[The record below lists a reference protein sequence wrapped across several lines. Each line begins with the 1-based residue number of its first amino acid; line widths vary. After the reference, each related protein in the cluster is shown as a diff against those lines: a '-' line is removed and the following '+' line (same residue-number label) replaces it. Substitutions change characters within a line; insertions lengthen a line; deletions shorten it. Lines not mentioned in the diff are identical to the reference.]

1 MPNIQHIKE
10 KDAVLVPLKDWE
22 KMQKELARLRKKVN
36 KEKILRELRNTII
49 EIEEDIKRPEGER
62 RICKTADEFLL
73 ELKNEQ

>member
-36 KEKILRELRNTII
+36 KEKLLRELRNTII
-49 EIEEDIKRPEGER
+49 EIETDIKNGVEPRGRDAREFVAELM
-62 RICKTADEFLL
+62 DE
-73 ELKNEQ
+73 K